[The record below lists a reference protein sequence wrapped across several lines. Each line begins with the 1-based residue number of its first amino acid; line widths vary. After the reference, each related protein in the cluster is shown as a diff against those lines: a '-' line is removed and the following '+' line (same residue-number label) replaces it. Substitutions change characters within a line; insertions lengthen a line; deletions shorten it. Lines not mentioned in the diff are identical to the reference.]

1 MNMRGAYAGV
11 ALWVCTLT
19 ANVFAGIVAFAQP
32 YPSKPLR
39 IVVPFT
45 PSGSVDVAAR
55 ALAPPL
61 TKALGQSVIVD
72 NRPGGSTV
80 IGTEF
85 VARAPAD
92 GYTLL
97 IAGFTFISNA
107 ALRTKLSFDAM
118 RDFVGVAR
126 IGTDPYIIS
135 VHPSLPAR
143 TPKELIALARAHP
156 GQLSY
161 ASNGTGGAQHV
172 TGEMLRQMAG
182 IDMLHVPYQGGGPAA
197 LAVMGGHVSVLIST
211 IATVVPYLNTGK
223 LRGIGVTSQVR
234 SDLVREVPTLDESGL
249 PGFELTSKLGAF
261 VRSTT
266 PKEIVNRLG
275 AEIVR
280 ALQMPEV
287 RESLFRQGISATPM
301 GPDEYDAIIR
311 AEIPKIQKIVRN
323 AGIRLD

>member
-1 MNMRGAYAGV
+1 MLVLFAV
-11 ALWVCTLT
+11 SLT
-19 ANVFAGIVAFAQP
+19 GNVVHAQP

-39 IVVPFT
+39 IIVPFT

-61 TKALGQSVIVD
+61 SRALGQNVIVD

-80 IGTEF
+80 IGTEY

-126 IGTDPYIIS
+126 IGTDPYIIT
-135 VHPSLPAR
+135 VHPSLPVKTA
-143 TPKELIALARAHP
+143 KELIALARARP

-161 ASNGTGGAQHV
+161 ASNGAGGAQHV

-182 IDMLHVPYQGGGPAA
+182 IDIFHVPYQGGGPAV
-197 LAVMGGHVSVLIST
+197 LAVMGGHVSILIST
-211 IATVVPYLNTGK
+211 IATVTPYLGSGK
-223 LRGIGVTSQVR
+223 LRAIAVTSQAR
-234 SDLVREVPTLDESGL
+234 SDQVKDVPTLDESGL
-249 PGFELTSKLGAF
+249 AGFELTSKLGMF
-261 VRSTT
+261 VRSGT
-266 PKEIVNRLG
+266 PKDVINRLG
-275 AEIVR
+275 AEVVR
-280 ALQMPEV
+280 ALQIPEV
-287 RESLFRQGISATPM
+287 KESLFRQGISTTPL
-301 GPDEYDAIIR
+301 GPAEYDAMIR
-311 AEIPKIQKIVRN
+311 AEIPKIQMIVKR
-323 AGIRLD
+323 AGIKLD